1 MIAELFVLNS
11 TGVNDVYA
19 FAFGLVFVDVL
30 PSLYYPALDTV
41 MAFVSPPFT
50 GRAWQLVRL
59 AVDTAELAGSGALML
74 VAAPLFLGVA
84 VGALECSSSNR

>member
-1 MIAELFVLNS
+1 MLNS

-19 FAFGLVFVDVL
+19 FAFGLVFFDVL
-30 PSLYYPALDTV
+30 PSLYYPTLDTV

-59 AVDTAELAGSGALML
+59 AVDAAELACSGALML
-74 VAAPLFLGVA
+74 VAAPLLVGVA
-84 VGALECSSSNR
+84 IGASRHSESRN